1 MHHKGTQIIETQRL
15 ILRPFTMDD
24 AEAMFR
30 NWHADEEVTK
40 FLTWQAAQSVEET
53 KAVLKS
59 WVASYADLSFYQW
72 AIELKELQEVIGS
85 ISVVRKDE
93 RTGTVHIGY
102 AIGKKWWNKG
112 ITTEAFQAIIPFL
125 FQEVGANRIESQH
138 DPHNPHSGQV
148 MKKCGLTYE
157 GTLRQAD
164 RNNQGIVDAAIYSLL
179 KEEWEQRKKAAPK
192 SCRKS
197 VF

>member
-1 MHHKGTQIIETQRL
+1 MHHKGTQIIETPRL

-40 FLTWQAAQSVEET
+40 FLTWQAVKSVEET
-53 KAVLKS
+53 KAVLQS
-59 WVASYADLSFYQW
+59 WVTSYADPSFYQW
-72 AIELKELQEVIGS
+72 AIELKELQEGIGS
-85 ISVVRKDE
+85 LSVVGKEE
-93 RTGTVHIGY
+93 RTDTVHIGY
-102 AIGKKWWNKG
+102 AIGKKWWHKG

-138 DPHNPHSGQV
+138 DPNNPHSGQV

-164 RNNQGIVDAAIYSLL
+164 RSNQGIVDAAIYSLL
-179 KEEWEQRKKAAPK
+179 REEWEKRGK
-192 SCRKS
+192 
-197 VF
+197 

>member
-1 MHHKGTQIIETQRL
+1 MLGWTGEEMMHHKGTQIIETPRL
-15 ILRPFTMDD
+15 LLRPFTMDD

-30 NWHADEEVTK
+30 NWNADKEVTK

-53 KAVLKS
+53 EAVLQS
-59 WVASYADLSFYQW
+59 WVASYADPSFYQW

-85 ISVVRKDE
+85 LSVVKKDE
-93 RTGTVHIGY
+93 RTDTVHIGY
-102 AIGKKWWNKG
+102 AIGKKWWHKG

-125 FQEVGANRIESQH
+125 FQEVQVNRIEAQH
-138 DPHNPHSGQV
+138 DPNNPYSGQV

-179 KEEWEQRKKAAPK
+179 KDEWEKRKQ
-192 SCRKS
+192 
-197 VF
+197 